1 MQRRKPKSLQQT
13 VGINLKL
20 FTLWVIKH
28 LELENSKVLRKA
40 LKLAKKIAKEAFK
53 NEKVATT
60 AGAGILGLI
69 AGAIIK
75 GLSK

>member
-1 MQRRKPKSLQQT
+1 MGNKAFGAGEQQ
-13 VGINLKL
+13 VLKKGIE
-20 FTLWVIKH
+20 IG
-28 LELENSKVLRKA
+28 
-40 LKLAKKIAKEAFK
+40 KKIAKEAFK